1 MSQLQIYRYNH
12 LLAILIMLMMELNLT
27 IIVGSILYGGSV
39 LFNYN
44 FNNISMHN

>member
-12 LLAILIMLMMELNLT
+12 LLTILIMLMMELNLT
-27 IIVGSILYGGSV
+27 IIVCSILYRGSV